1 MTVAAQIKETTAAIR
16 TISNELNNGK
26 VYYARKVRLSDRLHD
41 LQARYAMLLRL
52 AGLEPA

>member
-16 TISNELNNGK
+16 TVTNELNNGK
-26 VYYARKVRLSDRLHD
+26 VYYARQVRLGDRLHD
-41 LQARYAMLLRL
+41 LQARYATLLRI

>member
-41 LQARYAMLLRL
+41 LQARYATLLRS